1 MYPVGQHH
9 RHDAPRRTTSQIRHD
24 VSVGPHVWPVRFLLR
39 SFHYNGMLP
48 LTDLINTGNADEYN
62 ASVSLH
68 SQDRTLRTWREKLP
82 QNYS

>member
-62 ASVSLH
+62 SL
-68 SQDRTLRTWREKLP
+68 SLLRLRLVPLP
-82 QNYS
+82 IMPPHH